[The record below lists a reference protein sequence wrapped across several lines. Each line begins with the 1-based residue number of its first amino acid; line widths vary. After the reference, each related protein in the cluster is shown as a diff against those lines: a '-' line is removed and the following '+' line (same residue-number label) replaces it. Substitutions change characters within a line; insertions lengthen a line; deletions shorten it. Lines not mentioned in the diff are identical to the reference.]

1 MINNTKIR
9 VAKKY
14 EDKISYIDVE
24 GFGKEKQYIVTLE
37 EGYIFE
43 NMECGTLVAETVS
56 EVLYCIRNEIVKEE
70 IETEKSEMVLIEE
83 KELPKKDCIIKRFE
97 CLGYK
102 IEEIEY
108 KDGFKSVNVNKINY
122 SNDYQPSI
130 HVKEDIMGLKLK
142 SIEIQTTSYGA
153 LEPTEIEKIVKG
165 YENALVVAKILEER
179 YFR

>member
-83 KELPKKDCIIKRFE
+83 KDLEYNNSNVKRFE
-97 CLGYK
+97 CLGYR
-102 IEEIEY
+102 IEEVTY
-108 KDGFKSVNVNKINY
+108 KDGGKTVSINAIEHNRY
-122 SNDYQPSI
+122 KPEIYVHTSI
-130 HVKEDIMGLKLK
+130 VDF
-142 SIEIQTTSYGA
+142 SITDVRVQTTSHGA
-153 LEPTEIEKIVKG
+153 LGRTEIEKFIKG
-165 YENALVVAKILEER
+165 YENALIVAKILEER
-179 YFR
+179 YLS